1 MFMKKKVNLNLSFVI
16 VIVFI
21 GLVIFL
27 SNLSPKDNKQVETK
41 QENNNSSLGDF
52 KNAAYVIEGQEIKLK
67 DGISVV
73 PIVPNSAS
81 MITTKYFGNDVKYD
95 WNNDGYEDIAFLLTQ
110 NDGGSGTFYY
120 VAVALYSPFG
130 YYTGS
135 KAFFLGDRI
144 TPQTLEVQD
153 SGMIVFNYL
162 DRNEGESFA
171 TVPTFAKSTWLVFDP
186 EVMDFNEYS
195 PDFY

>member
-1 MFMKKKVNLNLSFVI
+1 MNKMNKNLSFII
-16 VIVFI
+16 VIVFLFI
-21 GLVIFL
+21 IFYFGFK
-27 SNLSPKDNKQVETK
+27 SKSETK
-41 QENNNSSLGDF
+41 INKENTDIVNNIVDY
-52 KNAAYVIEGQEIKLK
+52 KNTTYTIEGKNVVLK
-67 DGISVV
+67 NGISEV
-73 PIVPNSAS
+73 PILPNSAS

-95 WNNDGYEDIAFLLTQ
+95 WNNDGHEDVAFILTQ

-120 VAVALYSPFG
+120 VVVAIQSPLG

-135 KAFFLGDRI
+135 NAFFLGDRI

-153 SGMIVFNYL
+153 AGMIVFNYL

-171 TVPTFAKSTWLVFDP
+171 TVPTFAKSTWLVFDS

>member
-1 MFMKKKVNLNLSFVI
+1 MKKISKNLSFVI
-16 VIVFI
+16 VFLFI
-21 GLVIFL
+21 GIIIFL
-27 SNLSPKDNKQVETK
+27 GTLAPKNNKIIKEVTK
-41 QENNNSSLGDF
+41 EDKIAANDF
-52 KNAAYVIEGQEIKLK
+52 RNATYIIEGQEIKLK
-67 DGISVV
+67 DGVSLV

-81 MITTKYFGNDVKYD
+81 MIETKYFGNDVKYD
-95 WNNDGYEDIAFLLTQ
+95 WNNDGYEDVVFLLTQ

-120 VAVALYSPFG
+120 VVLALYSPFG

-144 TPQTLEVQD
+144 TPQSLEVQD

-171 TVPTFAKSTWLVFDP
+171 IAPTFAKSTWLVFDP
-186 EVMDFNEYS
+186 EVMDFNEYA
-195 PDFY
+195 PDFF